1 MSETH
6 KVGMADMKTC
16 KAPDKLT
23 TLGLGSCVGVVLY
36 DPSTKVSGM
45 VHVMLPDSTKIKN
58 NANIAKFA
66 DTGIRAT
73 YEMMLKEGA
82 RSSSIVSKIAGGAA
96 MFTVSSDAGDIMK
109 VGERNVEATKLN
121 LRKMGIPILAEDTGL
136 NYGRTIVFD
145 SMTGELLIKA
155 VGKDVKII

>member
-16 KAPDKLT
+16 KSPDKLT
-23 TLGLGSCVGVVLY
+23 TLGLGSCVGVILY

-66 DTGIRAT
+66 DTGIKAI
-73 YEMMLKEGA
+73 YDLIIKEGA
-82 RSSSIVSKIAGGAA
+82 RPSNIVSKIAGGAA
-96 MFTVSSDAGDIMK
+96 MFTVSSDSADIMK

-121 LRKMGIPILAEDTGL
+121 LKRMGIPILAEDTGL

-155 VGKDVKII
+155 VGKEVKTI